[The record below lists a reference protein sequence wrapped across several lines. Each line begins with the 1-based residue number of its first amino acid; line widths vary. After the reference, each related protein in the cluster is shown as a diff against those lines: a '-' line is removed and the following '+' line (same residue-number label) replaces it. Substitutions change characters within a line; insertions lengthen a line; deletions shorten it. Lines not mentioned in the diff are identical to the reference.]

1 MTVALATVDT
11 FWIRPCVLGNEVS
24 VTNMIIEQKLGISE
38 NTDAIKM
45 NLNALWSQL
54 EFETNQ
60 SNISERRTEN
70 LIRKLH
76 ERDGERYSV
85 DSNKYCS
92 FEQSAKS
99 QFYRISSKV
108 IFMCESTD
116 SFCLFRFLAVWPGF
130 FSAWQFIFAI
140 VSALY

>member
-1 MTVALATVDT
+1 
-11 FWIRPCVLGNEVS
+11 
-24 VTNMIIEQKLGISE
+24 MIIEQKLGISE
-38 NTDAIKM
+38 NTDVIKM

-85 DSNKYCS
+85 DSYKYCS
-92 FEQSAKS
+92 FGQSGKN
-99 QFYRISSKV
+99 QFYRTSSKV

-116 SFCLFRFLAVWPGF
+116 SFCLFRFLAV
-130 FSAWQFIFAI
+130 
-140 VSALY
+140 

>member
-1 MTVALATVDT
+1 
-11 FWIRPCVLGNEVS
+11 
-24 VTNMIIEQKLGISE
+24 MIIEQKLGISE

-92 FEQSAKS
+92 FEQSAKVCFIELHQRLSICLS
-99 QFYRISSKV
+99 QQILYAYSFSSRV
-108 IFMCESTD
+108 I
-116 SFCLFRFLAVWPGF
+116 RFLPSMANYLPLFWHWIRL
-130 FSAWQFIFAI
+130 S
-140 VSALY
+140 VSTRYI